1 MRGLK
6 SEEGRKGGKK
16 RHNRGRI
23 SHSGLFTNAE
33 KRLEIVSKM
42 STAALEHL
50 RTGEGRN
57 GCPAGKKKKT
67 KTKQEL
73 RKLYVDRVFVC
84 KTCTVK
90 DLL

>member
-6 SEEGRKGGKK
+6 SKEGWKGGKK

-57 GCPAGKKKKT
+57 GCPAGKKKKDKN
-67 KTKQEL
+67 KTRTE
-73 RKLYVDRVFVC
+73 
-84 KTCTVK
+84 KTLC
-90 DLL
+90 